1 MKETSTP
8 GPRAPLQASRAGV
21 QIKSGR
27 AAAGGEADMTK
38 TTRPTKAG
46 SALSRRS
53 FMAATAGAASLPL
66 FNIKASASQTVT
78 IQIAASHPVQNM
90 WVAQM
95 KNTLQPEVDRI
106 LRDGGNQVAISWKEA
121 YGGTLYKFTDTMEAV
136 RDNITDIG
144 FVGSLWE
151 VDSMPMQNITYFT
164 PGMTGDHGLV
174 ARTFHNLQ
182 DTNPQ
187 LKAAWNRLNMVP
199 LTALVT
205 DDYHLWTNFP
215 VTKLEDLRNRKIN
228 CPGTVGNWL
237 QGTGATPVDGAL
249 TTYYT
254 NIQTGVT
261 EGAMSFFVGLLPT
274 RVHEVAKYVTKLS
287 MGAMYVGA
295 IAANKTVF
303 DKWPKPVQD
312 AMMQARQ
319 TVLDRQ
325 IADISA
331 RVGAAE
337 AEMVSK
343 GAIVSTLPAAERQK
357 LLAALPNLAQTWVQQ
372 SGSGSREL
380 LQAFNSAVR
389 GAGQAPAR
397 DWLAGLATG

>member
-1 MKETSTP
+1 MTRTKGLT
-8 GPRAPLQASRAGV
+8 RRHVL
-21 QIKSGR
+21 
-27 AAAGGEADMTK
+27 AAGTG
-38 TTRPTKAG
+38 
-46 SALSRRS
+46 
-53 FMAATAGAASLPL
+53 AATLPL
-66 FNIKASASQTVT
+66 FSIRASAQQTLN
-78 IQIAASHPVQNM
+78 INIASSHPIQNM

-106 LRDGGNQVAISWKEA
+106 LRDSGNAFKINWREA
-121 YGGTLYKFTDTMEAV
+121 YGGTLYKFQDTMEAV

-144 FVGSLWE
+144 FVGALWE
-151 VDSMPMQNITYFT
+151 VDSMPMQNITYFC

-174 ARTFHNLQ
+174 ARTFQNLQ
-182 DTNPQ
+182 DTNAP

-199 LTALVT
+199 LAALVT

-215 VTKLEDLRNRKIN
+215 VAKLDDLRNRKIN

-261 EGAMSFFVGLLPT
+261 EGALSFFVGLLPT

-287 MGAMYVGA
+287 LGAMYVGA
-295 IAANKTVF
+295 IAANKSVF

-312 AMMQARQ
+312 AMMQVRG
-319 TVLDRQ
+319 TVINRQ

-331 RVGAAE
+331 RIGAAE

-343 GAIVSTLPAAERQK
+343 GAIVSTLSAAEREK
-357 LLAALPNLAQTWVQQ
+357 LLKSLPNLAQTWVKQ
-372 SGSGSREL
+372 SGAGSREL
-380 LQAFNSAVR
+380 LQSFSGEVAK
-389 GAGQAPAR
+389 AGQKPAR
-397 DWLAGLATG
+397 DWFAGLATG